1 MNVRGWSFAYWLL
14 WASSLLTAALTMLQI
29 RAGFVTNYLADL
41 TVPALLY
48 VVSRGLATG
57 KRRNL
62 LMRWVGRSPER
73 AASFLFL
80 ASTATEV
87 SQIYWPRGFFAGR
100 YDPWDIVAYGA
111 GLSACYCFDRLQQ
124 ARQVQPGSDRHAA
137 VQQGHAA
144 DGAARRG

>member
-1 MNVRGWSFAYWLL
+1 MRLLMNVGGWSFAYRMLQ
-14 WASSLLTAALTMLQI
+14 ASFLLTAALTLLHI
-29 RAGFVTNYLADL
+29 RAGFVTSYLADL

-57 KRRNL
+57 KRRNF
-62 LMRWVGRSPER
+62 LMRWVGRTPER
-73 AASFLFL
+73 GASFLFL

-111 GLSACYCFDRLQQ
+111 GLSACYCFDKLQQ
-124 ARQVQPGSDRHAA
+124 ARQAA
-137 VQQGHAA
+137 KQ
-144 DGAARRG
+144 R

>member
-1 MNVRGWSFAYWLL
+1 MCVAGYSCPGAVGLFRSDRSTHDAPYT
-14 WASSLLTAALTMLQI
+14 S
-29 RAGFVTNYLADL
+29 GFVTSYLADL

-57 KRRNL
+57 KRRNV
-62 LMRWVGRSPER
+62 LMRWLGRTPER
-73 AASFLFL
+73 AASVFFL

-111 GLSACYCFDRLQQ
+111 GLSACYCCERLQGTRLS
-124 ARQVQPGSDRHAA
+124 APDPGT
-137 VQQGHAA
+137 
-144 DGAARRG
+144 